1 MLSSLNNSSAS
12 ELVISDEVIASIA
25 LSAAA
30 DVPGVG
36 KTVQKPKSV
45 KSIVGLFEGAPKSVE
60 VIKNDNVYTLKLFL
74 TVDVDAR
81 IPSVAAQVQKAVK
94 NAVQEMT
101 SMVVSK
107 VNVVIAG
114 VEIADTEP
122 TQMKN
127 D

>member
-1 MLSSLNNSSAS
+1 MNNNSNSGPVS
-12 ELVISDEVIASIA
+12 GLVISDEVIASIA
-25 LSAAA
+25 LAAIK

-36 KTVQKPKSV
+36 KPVPCPADMTSV
-45 KSIVGLFEGAPKSVE
+45 AGLFEKTQKTVE
-60 VIKNDNVYTLKLFL
+60 VTKADNVYSITLHI
-74 TVDVDAR
+74 TVNEDAK
-81 IPSVAAQVQKAVK
+81 IPVVAAEVQKAVK

-114 VEIADTEP
+114 VEISDAPNQE
-122 TQMKN
+122 KN

>member
-1 MLSSLNNSSAS
+1 MNNNSNSGPVS
-12 ELVISDEVIASIA
+12 GLVISDEVIASIA
-25 LSAAA
+25 LAAIK

-36 KTVQKPKSV
+36 KPVPRPADMTSV
-45 KSIVGLFEGAPKSVE
+45 AGLFEKTQKTVE
-60 VIKNDNVYTLKLFL
+60 VTKADNVYSITLHI
-74 TVDVDAR
+74 TVNEDAK
-81 IPSVAAQVQKAVK
+81 IPVVAAEVQKAVK

-114 VEIADTEP
+114 VEISDAPNQE
-122 TQMKN
+122 KN

>member
-1 MLSSLNNSSAS
+1 MNNNSNSGPVAG
-12 ELVISDEVIASIA
+12 LVISDEVIASIA
-25 LSAAA
+25 LAAIE

-36 KTVQKPKSV
+36 KPVPRPADMTSV
-45 KSIVGLFEGAPKSVE
+45 VGLFEKTQKSVE
-60 VIKNDNVYTLKLFL
+60 VNKSDNVYSITLHI
-74 TVDVDAR
+74 TVIEDAK
-81 IPSVAAQVQKAVK
+81 IPVVSAEVQKAVK

-114 VEIADTEP
+114 VEISDAPNQE
-122 TQMKN
+122 KN

>member
-1 MLSSLNNSSAS
+1 MNNNANLGPVSG
-12 ELVISDEVIASIA
+12 LVISDDVIASIA
-25 LSAAA
+25 IAAIK

-36 KTVQKPKSV
+36 KPVPRPADMTSV
-45 KSIVGLFEGAPKSVE
+45 AGLFEKTQKTVE
-60 VIKNDNVYTLKLFL
+60 VNKTDNVYSITIHI
-74 TVDVDAR
+74 TVKEDSK
-81 IPSVAAQVQKAVK
+81 IPVVAAEIQKAVK

-114 VEIADTEP
+114 VEISDAPNQE
-122 TQMKN
+122 KN

>member
-1 MLSSLNNSSAS
+1 MNNNSNSGPVS
-12 ELVISDEVIASIA
+12 GLVISDEVIASIS
-25 LSAAA
+25 LAAIE

-36 KTVQKPKSV
+36 KPVPRPADMTSV
-45 KSIVGLFEGAPKSVE
+45 AGLFEKTQKTVE
-60 VIKNDNVYTLKLFL
+60 VSKADNVYSITLHI
-74 TVDVDAR
+74 TVVEDAK
-81 IPSVAAQVQKAVK
+81 IPVVAAAVQKAVK

-114 VEIADTEP
+114 VEISDAPNQE
-122 TQMKN
+122 KN

>member
-1 MLSSLNNSSAS
+1 MNNNSNSGPVS
-12 ELVISDEVIASIA
+12 GLVISDEVIASIA
-25 LSAAA
+25 LAAIK

-36 KTVQKPKSV
+36 KPVPRPADMTSV
-45 KSIVGLFEGAPKSVE
+45 AGLFEKTQKTVE
-60 VIKNDNVYTLKLFL
+60 VTKADTVYSITLHI
-74 TVDVDAR
+74 TVNEDAK
-81 IPSVAAQVQKAVK
+81 IPVVAAEVQKAVK

-114 VEIADTEP
+114 VEISDAPNQE
-122 TQMKN
+122 KN

>member
-1 MLSSLNNSSAS
+1 MNNNTNFGPVSG
-12 ELVISDEVIASIA
+12 LVISDEVIASIA
-25 LSAAA
+25 LGAIK

-36 KTVQKPKSV
+36 KPVPRPADMTSV
-45 KSIVGLFEGAPKSVE
+45 AGLFEKTQKTVGVSKA
-60 VIKNDNVYTLKLFL
+60 DNVYSITLHI
-74 TVDVDAR
+74 TVNEDAK
-81 IPSVAAQVQKAVK
+81 IPVVAAEVQKAVK

-114 VEIADTEP
+114 VEFPDAP
-122 TQMKN
+122 TQEKN

>member
-1 MLSSLNNSSAS
+1 MISSLNNSSAS
-12 ELVISDEVIASIA
+12 ELIISDEVIASIA

-36 KTVQKPKSV
+36 KIVNKPKSV
-45 KSIVGLFEGAPKSVE
+45 KNIVGMFEGTPKTVE
-60 VIKNDNVYTLKLFL
+60 VTKNDNVYSLKLFL
-74 TVDVDAR
+74 TVDVDAK
-81 IPSVAAQVQKAVK
+81 IPAVAAQVQKAVK

-101 SMVVSK
+101 SMIVSK
-107 VNVVIAG
+107 VNVVVAG
-114 VEIADTEP
+114 VEISDTEP

>member
-1 MLSSLNNSSAS
+1 MNNNSNSGPVS
-12 ELVISDEVIASIA
+12 GLVISDEVIASIA
-25 LSAAA
+25 LAAIK

-36 KTVQKPKSV
+36 KPIPRPADMTSV
-45 KSIVGLFEGAPKSVE
+45 AGLFEKTQKTVE
-60 VIKNDNVYTLKLFL
+60 VTKADNVYSITLHI
-74 TVDVDAR
+74 TVNEDAK
-81 IPSVAAQVQKAVK
+81 IPVVAAEVQKAVK

-114 VEIADTEP
+114 VEISDAPNQE
-122 TQMKN
+122 KN

>member
-1 MLSSLNNSSAS
+1 MTNNANNGPAS
-12 ELVISDEVIASIA
+12 GLIISDEVIASIA
-25 LSAAA
+25 LGAIK

-36 KTVQKPKSV
+36 KPVPRPADMT
-45 KSIVGLFEGAPKSVE
+45 SIAGLFEITQKTVE
-60 VIKNDNVYTLKLFL
+60 VNKADNVYSITLNI
-74 TVDVDAR
+74 TVNEDAK
-81 IPSVAAQVQKAVK
+81 IPVVAAEVQKAVK

-114 VEIADTEP
+114 VEISGTTDQE
-122 TQMKN
+122 KN

>member
-1 MLSSLNNSSAS
+1 MNNNTNIGPISG
-12 ELVISDEVIASIA
+12 LVIADDVIASIA
-25 LSAAA
+25 LSAVK

-36 KTVQKPKSV
+36 RVVPRLADVKSV
-45 KSIVGLFEGAPKSVE
+45 VGIFEPSQKLVE
-60 VIKNDNVYTLKLFL
+60 VSKSDNVYSIKLHL
-74 TVDVDAR
+74 TVNEDAK
-81 IPSVAAQVQKAVK
+81 IPVVAAQVQKAVK

-114 VEIADTEP
+114 VEISDNAP
-122 TQMKN
+122 TQEKN

>member
-1 MLSSLNNSSAS
+1 MNNNSNSGPVQG
-12 ELVISDEVIASIA
+12 LVISDEVIASIA
-25 LSAAA
+25 LAAIK

-36 KTVQKPKSV
+36 KPVPRPADTTSFA
-45 KSIVGLFEGAPKSVE
+45 GLFEKTQKTVE
-60 VIKNDNVYTLKLFL
+60 VSKADNVYSI
-74 TVDVDAR
+74 TVNITVNEDAK
-81 IPSVAAQVQKAVK
+81 IPAVAAEVQKAVK

-114 VEIADTEP
+114 VEISDAPNQE
-122 TQMKN
+122 KN

>member
-1 MLSSLNNSSAS
+1 MNNNSNSGPVS
-12 ELVISDEVIASIA
+12 GLVISDEVIASIA
-25 LSAAA
+25 LGAIK

-36 KTVQKPKSV
+36 KPVPRPADMTSV
-45 KSIVGLFEGAPKSVE
+45 AGLFEKTQKTVE
-60 VIKNDNVYTLKLFL
+60 VSKADNVYSITLHI
-74 TVDVDAR
+74 TVNEDAK
-81 IPSVAAQVQKAVK
+81 IPVVAAEVQKAVK

-114 VEIADTEP
+114 VEISDAPNQE
-122 TQMKN
+122 KN

>member
-1 MLSSLNNSSAS
+1 MNNNSNIGPVSG
-12 ELVISDEVIASIA
+12 LVISDEVIASIA
-25 LSAAA
+25 VGAVK

-36 KTVQKPKSV
+36 KIVPRSADVKSV
-45 KSIVGLFEGAPKSVE
+45 VGLFEKTQKLVE
-60 VIKNDNVYTLKLFL
+60 VTGSDNVYSIKINL
-74 TVDVDAR
+74 TVKEDAK
-81 IPSVAAQVQKAVK
+81 IPVVAAAVQKAVK

-114 VEIADTEP
+114 VEISENAPNQE
-122 TQMKN
+122 KN

>member
-1 MLSSLNNSSAS
+1 MNNNANSGPVSG
-12 ELVISDEVIASIA
+12 LVISDEVIASIA
-25 LSAAA
+25 LAAIK

-36 KTVQKPKSV
+36 KAVPRPADMTSV
-45 KSIVGLFEGAPKSVE
+45 AGLFEKTQKTVE
-60 VIKNDNVYTLKLFL
+60 VNKADNVYSI
-74 TVDVDAR
+74 TVHITVNEDSK
-81 IPSVAAQVQKAVK
+81 IPVVAAEVQKAVK

-114 VEIADTEP
+114 VEISDAPNQE
-122 TQMKN
+122 KN

>member
-1 MLSSLNNSSAS
+1 MNNNSNSGPIS
-12 ELVISDEVIASIA
+12 GLVISDEVIASIA
-25 LSAAA
+25 LAAIK

-36 KTVQKPKSV
+36 KPVPRPADMTSV
-45 KSIVGLFEGAPKSVE
+45 AGLFEKTQKTVE
-60 VIKNDNVYTLKLFL
+60 VTKADNVYSITLHI
-74 TVDVDAR
+74 TVNEDAK
-81 IPSVAAQVQKAVK
+81 IPVVAAEVQKAVK

-114 VEIADTEP
+114 VEISDAPNQE
-122 TQMKN
+122 KN

>member
-1 MLSSLNNSSAS
+1 MNNNANSGPVSG
-12 ELVISDEVIASIA
+12 LVISDEVIASIA
-25 LSAAA
+25 LAAIK

-36 KTVQKPKSV
+36 KPIPRPADTTSV
-45 KSIVGLFEGAPKSVE
+45 AGLFEKTQKTVE
-60 VIKNDNVYTLKLFL
+60 VSKADNVYSI
-74 TVDVDAR
+74 TVNITVNEDAK
-81 IPSVAAQVQKAVK
+81 IPAVAAEVQKAVK

-114 VEIADTEP
+114 VEISDAPNQE
-122 TQMKN
+122 KN

>member
-1 MLSSLNNSSAS
+1 MNNNSNSGPVS
-12 ELVISDEVIASIA
+12 GLVISDEVIASIA
-25 LSAAA
+25 LGAIK

-36 KTVQKPKSV
+36 KPIPRPADMTSV
-45 KSIVGLFEGAPKSVE
+45 AGLFEKTQKTVE
-60 VIKNDNVYTLKLFL
+60 VIKADNVYSITLHI
-74 TVDVDAR
+74 TVNEEAK
-81 IPSVAAQVQKAVK
+81 IPVVAAEVQKAVK

-114 VEIADTEP
+114 VEISDAPNQEN
-122 TQMKN
+122 N

>member
-1 MLSSLNNSSAS
+1 MNNNSNSGPVS
-12 ELVISDEVIASIA
+12 GLVISDEVIASIA
-25 LSAAA
+25 LAAIK

-36 KTVQKPKSV
+36 KPVPRPADMTSV
-45 KSIVGLFEGAPKSVE
+45 AGLFEKTQKTVE
-60 VIKNDNVYTLKLFL
+60 VSKADNVYSITLHI
-74 TVDVDAR
+74 TVNEDAK
-81 IPSVAAQVQKAVK
+81 IPVVAAEVQKAVK

-114 VEIADTEP
+114 VEISDAPNQE
-122 TQMKN
+122 KN

>member
-1 MLSSLNNSSAS
+1 MNNNSISGPVS
-12 ELVISDEVIASIA
+12 GLVISDEVIASIA
-25 LSAAA
+25 LGAIK

-36 KTVQKPKSV
+36 KPVPRPADMTSV
-45 KSIVGLFEGAPKSVE
+45 AGLFEKTQKTVE
-60 VIKNDNVYTLKLFL
+60 VSKADNVYSITLHI
-74 TVDVDAR
+74 TVNEDAK
-81 IPSVAAQVQKAVK
+81 IPVVAAEVQKAVK

-114 VEIADTEP
+114 VEISDAPNQE
-122 TQMKN
+122 KN

>member
-1 MLSSLNNSSAS
+1 MNNNANSGPVSG
-12 ELVISDEVIASIA
+12 LVISDDVIASIA
-25 LSAAA
+25 IAAIK

-36 KTVQKPKSV
+36 KSV
-45 KSIVGLFEGAPKSVE
+45 PRPADMTSVAGLFEKTQKTVE
-60 VIKNDNVYTLKLFL
+60 VNKTDNVYSITIHI
-74 TVDVDAR
+74 TVKEDSK
-81 IPSVAAQVQKAVK
+81 IPVVAAEIQKAVK

-114 VEIADTEP
+114 VEISDAPNQE
-122 TQMKN
+122 KN

>member
-1 MLSSLNNSSAS
+1 MNNNSNSGPVQG
-12 ELVISDEVIASIA
+12 LVISDEVIASIA
-25 LSAAA
+25 LAAIK

-36 KTVQKPKSV
+36 KPVSRPADTTSFA
-45 KSIVGLFEGAPKSVE
+45 GLFEKTQKTVE
-60 VIKNDNVYTLKLFL
+60 VSKADNVYSI
-74 TVDVDAR
+74 TVNITVNEDAK
-81 IPSVAAQVQKAVK
+81 IPAVAAEVQKAVK

-114 VEIADTEP
+114 VEISDAPNQE
-122 TQMKN
+122 KN